1 MVTINDVAKL
11 AGVSRGTVSNV
22 INNIKVREKSYIA
35 VKKAIEELG
44 YVPNQYAR
52 ALKTNR
58 TNTIAFILPTIWNPF
73 FSELTFYI
81 EKEARKRGYKLL
93 LCNSDDNSAIEMTYI
108 TMAKENK
115 VDGIISIT
123 YSDIEKYLLSSIP
136 VVSLERSLGDTI
148 PFVASDNIKGG
159 ELAAEKLIEFNCK
172 RITCIGRC
180 AEKNKA
186 VKNRA
191 KGFKNYCEKNKI
203 SYDIFFTDKSTEVKK
218 EFSLWIKD
226 YIKENFSKEK
236 KFDGIFTVTDRY
248 AETIIDE
255 LKKYG
260 LKVPKDVQIIGFDG
274 SKSYKNEKRKISTI
288 RQPVEKLAE
297 KAVENLDTII
307 NSEMVEKQIILP
319 VSFIQGE
326 TTVYK

>member
-136 VVSLERSLGDTI
+136 VVSLERSLGNTI

-159 ELAAEKLIEFNCK
+159 ELAAEKLVEFNCK
-172 RITCIGRC
+172 KITCIGRC

-191 KGFKNYCEKNKI
+191 KGFKNYCEKNNI

-260 LKVPKDVQIIGFDG
+260 LKVPQDIQVIGFDG
-274 SKSYKNEKRKISTI
+274 SKSYRNEKRKISTI
-288 RQPVEKLAE
+288 RQPVEELAE
-297 KAVENLDTII
+297 KAVENLDAII
-307 NSEMVEKQIILP
+307 NSETVEKQIILP

-326 TTVYK
+326 TTMYK